1 MTETF
6 DPTISRDQ
14 DWVRFQIGDTDTNGM
29 YIQDETI
36 NYFIDLNSKEQAVID
51 SLKYII
57 TQLSAPNTKIDW
69 LTVSY
74 QEARAGYESML
85 KNKQKELGISSVS
98 IATSNKK
105 IWREDSDQTEGDYE
119 L

>member
-1 MTETF
+1 MTQVF
-6 DPTISRDQ
+6 DNTIATEK
-14 DWVRFQIGDTDTNGM
+14 DWVRFQIGDTNSDGM
-29 YIQDETI
+29 YIDDETI

-74 QEARAGYESML
+74 QDAREGYEKML
-85 KNKQKELGISSVS
+85 ADKKKELGINS
-98 IATSNKK
+98 ISFSTNNNTV
-105 IWREDSDQTEGDYE
+105 WRADSDQTDGDYE